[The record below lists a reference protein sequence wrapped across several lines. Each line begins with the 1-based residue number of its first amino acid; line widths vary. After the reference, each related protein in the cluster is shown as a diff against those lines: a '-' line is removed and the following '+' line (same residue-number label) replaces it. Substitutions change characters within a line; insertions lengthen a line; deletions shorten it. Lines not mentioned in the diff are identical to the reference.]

1 MYNGA
6 QPFTL
11 SRMPDPHRDQASL
24 QEPGVLH
31 DARIEELLLA
41 GLDHYFANRHA
52 DAINVWTRVLF
63 LDRSHARARAYIERA
78 RGAIAEC
85 QRESDE
91 LLHRGMEAFQEGRSD
106 VARRLLTRAVER
118 GASQQEE
125 ALALLGRLDRLEA
138 ATFAEPADHEPRA
151 RRRRPAVDDR
161 PRVDRPMLWL
171 SIVVCI
177 AAAATIA
184 VLFVTRSG
192 GAPWMALLPLDTPEA
207 LATPAQPLPTPQPSD
222 VALVRARAAYTRGR
236 LHDALRALDSIA
248 RGGQAS
254 TEADQLRTEIQRML
268 LDAAGAQTPAAT
280 PTGNAR

>member
-1 MYNGA
+1 
-6 QPFTL
+6 
-11 SRMPDPHRDQASL
+11 MPDPQRDQASL
-24 QEPGVLH
+24 QEPGVVH

-52 DAINVWTRVLF
+52 EAINVWTRVLF
-63 LDRSHARARAYIERA
+63 LDRAHARARAYIERA
-78 RGAIAEC
+78 RGAIAER

-91 LLHRGMEAFQEGRSD
+91 LLHRGMEAFHEGRSD

-138 ATFAEPADHEPRA
+138 ATFAGPAGHEPRA
-151 RRRRPAVDDR
+151 RRRRAVDER

-184 VLFVTRSG
+184 VLFLTRSSV
-192 GAPWMALLPLDTPEA
+192 PSWMTLLPLDRREPIA
-207 LATPAQPLPTPQPSD
+207 IPAHPLPTPQPDD

-236 LHDALRALDSIA
+236 LHEALRALDSIP
-248 RGGQAS
+248 RGGRAS
-254 TEADQLRTEIQRML
+254 AEADQLRTAIQRIL
-268 LDAAGAQTPAAT
+268 LAAAGAEPPAST
-280 PTGNAR
+280 PTGDAK